1 MEDKMINTQ
10 ETTTEEAENNEALV
24 ADDILDCDLDYNRDS
39 CVGVLVVGA
48 LSAAVGAVL
57 YTNRK
62 KIHAWRNDRKI
73 KKLQKEG
80 YIVSKIEDDAVES
93 EDAVESDE
101 DTEE

>member
-1 MEDKMINTQ
+1 MEDKKINTQ
-10 ETTTEEAENNEALV
+10 ETTTEEVENNEALV
-24 ADDILDCDLDYNRDS
+24 ADEVLDCDLDYNRDS
-39 CVGVLVVGA
+39 CVGILVVSA
-48 LSAAVGAVL
+48 VSAAVGTVL

-80 YIVSKIEDDAVES
+80 YIVSKIEDDVI
-93 EDAVESDE
+93 ESDE